1 MKFTY
6 QNLADFG
13 RKEGSGARDRACA
26 GGRGR
31 EELILLPGNK
41 NIVSNE

>member
-1 MKFTY
+1 M
-6 QNLADFG
+6 G
-13 RKEGSGARDRACA
+13 PSGDRAFA
-26 GGRGR
+26 GGRGRGR